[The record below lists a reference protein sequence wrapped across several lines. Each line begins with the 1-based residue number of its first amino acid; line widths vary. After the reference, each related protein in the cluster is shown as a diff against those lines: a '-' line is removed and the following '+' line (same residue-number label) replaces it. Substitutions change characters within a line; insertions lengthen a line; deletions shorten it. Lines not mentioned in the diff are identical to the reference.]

1 MVFSIE
7 ELFAIVVMT
16 FVLGFIFMDVFR
28 RPSSPEEMIS
38 AYGKGP
44 LPLPP
49 HGDPQR
55 SHHVVVVH
63 ERVHKAVPKAAGD
76 DRHEPVR
83 KKRKSVMI
91 WS

>member
-1 MVFSIE
+1 MRTLLTI
-7 ELFAIVVMT
+7 LTKI
-16 FVLGFIFMDVFR
+16 
-28 RPSSPEEMIS
+28 MIS

-55 SHHVVVVH
+55 SHHIVVVH

-83 KKRKSVMI
+83 KKTKKCHDLVLI
-91 WS
+91 